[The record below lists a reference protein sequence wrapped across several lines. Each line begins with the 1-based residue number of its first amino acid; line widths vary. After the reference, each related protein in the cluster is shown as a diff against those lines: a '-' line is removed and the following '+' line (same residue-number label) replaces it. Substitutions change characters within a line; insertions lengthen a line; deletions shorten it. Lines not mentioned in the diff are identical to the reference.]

1 MRIFLIEPYFTGSHR
16 IWAEGYQK
24 HSRHEIEI
32 LSLEGRYWK
41 WRMHGG
47 AVSLAKTYLENESDP
62 DLILATDMLDLT
74 TFLSLTRERTAHIP
88 TAIYFHENQISYPWS
103 EGDRDV
109 LYKRD
114 KHYGFINYV
123 SALTADSVLFNS
135 TYHRESFLNE
145 LHNLLKHF
153 PDFRDLQNIKSI
165 EAKSFVQHL
174 GMDLSALDAMK
185 PDSGR
190 IDREH
195 KTPVILWNNRWE
207 YDKNP
212 DDFFKVL
219 DILAE
224 KGLDFKVVIMGE
236 HFSKKPDVFDRA
248 KEKHGNR
255 ILQFG
260 YVESRNEYIQ
270 WLYSS
275 DILPVTSNQ
284 DFFGMSVVEA
294 VYCGLY
300 PLLPSRLSYPELF
313 PPEMFSQNYYDNF
326 ESLVEKLIALLSNP
340 KLIPNLEFR
349 EHLKRFGWEIKA
361 KEYDDFFESLLLKR
375 MG

>member
-32 LSLEGRYWK
+32 LSLEGRFWK

-47 AVSLAKTYLENESDP
+47 AVSLAKVYMDNNSDP

-103 EGDRDV
+103 EGDRDI

-123 SALTADSVLFNS
+123 SALVANSVLFNS
-135 TYHRESFLNE
+135 SYHRESFFKE

-174 GMDLSALDAMK
+174 GMDLSSLDSMK

-248 KEKHGNR
+248 KEKHEDR
-255 ILQFG
+255 ILHFG

-270 WLYSS
+270 WLNSA

-284 DFFGMSVVEA
+284 EFFGLSVVEA
-294 VYCGLY
+294 VYCGLH
-300 PLLPSRLSYPELF
+300 PLLPYRLSYPEIF
-313 PPEMFSQNYYDNF
+313 PYKIFSQNYYENL
-326 ESLVEKLIALLSNP
+326 ENLVEKLTALLSNP
-340 KLIPNLEFR
+340 KLIRNLEFK
-349 EHLKRFGWEIKA
+349 EHLKKFNWKIKA